1 MYALDTNAAKKADQ
15 TGTRINE
22 LGKYVGKFTQAED
35 ITAGTGTKG
44 IALRFEANGQS
55 ANLSIYTQKSSGEQ
69 IMGFQVLMAIM
80 TCMQLRN
87 ITPKSGVVKHWD
99 NDARQEVEKQ
109 AQVFPDLCGKEIGLL
124 LETEDYAK
132 TGGGTGTRMVIAGV
146 FQAKTELTA
155 SEILD
160 RKTTPE
166 HLAKMVARLRH
177 RPMKGAAA
185 PTRQTASSAPSGFDE
200 MDDDIPFR
208 DPLSYRGA
216 HLVL

>member
-1 MYALDTNAAKKADQ
+1 MYALDTTAAKKADQ
-15 TGTRINE
+15 TSSRITE

-55 ANLSIYTQKSSGEQ
+55 ANLSIYTQKANGEQ

-80 TCMQLRN
+80 TCLQLRN
-87 ITPKSGVVKHWD
+87 IEPKPGVVKHWD
-99 NDARQEVEKQ
+99 NDARQEVEHK
-109 AQVFPDLCGKEIGLL
+109 AQVFNELCGKEIGLL

-132 TGGGTGTRMVIAGV
+132 QNGGGTGTRMVIAGV

-160 RKTTPE
+160 RKTVPE

-177 RPMKGAAA
+177 RPAKGAAA
-185 PTRQTASSAPSGFDE
+185 APARQTSSGAPSGFDD
-200 MDDDIPFR
+200 MDSDIPF
-208 DPLSYRGA
+208 
-216 HLVL
+216 